1 VKFMHIYEVL
11 QLPRAFT
18 VTARVRANGSVSVV
32 RTTIFA
38 DTLTQA
44 RAIANKIF
52 DKENLVSIKNQGI
65 K

>member
-1 VKFMHIYEVL
+1 MRIFEVV

-18 VTARVRANGSVSVV
+18 VTAKVSANSSASVV

-52 DKENLVSIKNQGI
+52 DKENLVSIQTQRMK
-65 K
+65 

>member
-1 VKFMHIYEVL
+1 MHIYEVL

-18 VTARVRANGSVSVV
+18 VTARVSLNGSVSVV
-32 RTTIFA
+32 RTTVFA

-44 RAIANKIF
+44 RAMANKIF
-52 DKENLVSIKNQGI
+52 GKENLVSIKTQGM

>member
-1 VKFMHIYEVL
+1 MRILEVV
-11 QLPRAFT
+11 QRPRPFT
-18 VTARVRANGSVSVV
+18 VTTRVSAHGSATVV

-44 RAIANKIF
+44 RAIAIQIF
-52 DKENLVSIKNQGI
+52 GKEKLVSIKTQGM